1 MPAGRPLDSTLT
13 PFHGR
18 SAKVRMSLQ
27 QILTRIQKQVLK
39 TFKFKTVGKKLVKFS
54 VLTLRH
60 RKRNTKIFD
69 CKVRFRLVLSS

>member
-39 TFKFKTVGKKLVKFS
+39 TFKLKLLEKIGEIFSIDAATSEKKYK
-54 VLTLRH
+54 
-60 RKRNTKIFD
+60 NI
-69 CKVRFRLVLSS
+69 